1 MPNEG
6 SQQGLIALKRPRMPT
21 GREPELIEIEESRVG
36 HRIHLE
42 VTPERFD
49 RVQLRGIRRE
59 KGRSHFGMAIEESAS
74 EPCAVCLET
83 IPDQPDRIAQLVRQ
97 LSQES
102 ADMRRSDI
110 CVRMETEIEPYRVA
124 RGRDT

>member
-6 SQQGLIALKRPRMPT
+6 SQQNLVALKRPGMPA
-21 GREPELIEIEESRVG
+21 GRERELIEIEESRVG

-42 VTPERFD
+42 ITPERFD

-59 KGRSHFGMAIEESAS
+59 KGRAHFGMAVEESAS
-74 EPCAVCLET
+74 GPCAVRLET
-83 IPDQPDRIAQLVRQ
+83 IPDQPDRLAQLVRQ
-97 LSQES
+97 LPEEI